1 MSPPAVVVRD
11 NTTYDVFAVGTDG
24 AVYQR
29 AWNYVN
35 PNSTTNL
42 TARWVSLRGSMLDI
56 SAIQFAPQRVALVG
70 RARNGMIMRLIWS
83 PDPVAFTYLAYA
95 AAAERT
101 PITFG

>member
-11 NTTYDVFAVGTDG
+11 NTFYDVFAVGTDG

-35 PNSTTNL
+35 PSANSLNSSAWT
-42 TARWVSLRGSMLDI
+42 SLRGSMYDI

-70 RARNGMIMRLIWS
+70 RARDGTIRRLIWS
-83 PDPVAFTYLAYA
+83 PDPVAFTFLAFA
-95 AAAERT
+95 AAAEPT
-101 PITFG
+101 PLVFG